1 MSPFAISAQKH
12 GLDYK
17 GGKPDD
23 VTVLLAR
30 VITQKDSKTILKYLL
45 IVNVLGF

>member
-30 VITQKDSKTILKYLL
+30 VTTLKDSKTFSKYLL
-45 IVNVLGF
+45 IVNILGF